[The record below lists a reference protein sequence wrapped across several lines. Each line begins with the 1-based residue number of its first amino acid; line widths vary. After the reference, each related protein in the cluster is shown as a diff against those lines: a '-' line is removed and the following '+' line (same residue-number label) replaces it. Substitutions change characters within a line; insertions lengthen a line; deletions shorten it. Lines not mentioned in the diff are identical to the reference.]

1 MGGSSSKIQ
10 PQRRNSFLPPEGNA
24 ASYHPSRPSPPTRRR
39 NNNSNSLISG
49 VRAHNQPDELLEFN
63 LYLVRHGISCA
74 NLAKKKGERLL
85 QHTYTDPELTTWGRK
100 KAKALGPYLEA
111 SLSDPFFIV
120 GASCLLRAQQTA
132 YYMLEPERLIIV
144 PYISEKGIG
153 GENYAF
159 SPKAQADILDQY
171 TCGDINFAPKRVW
184 DYFDSAPNASV
195 PSTNKFLA
203 WLKDHYRTLIA
214 SNVKDI
220 GTPLVLFSHGIFIR
234 DFIKE
239 QMTRTG
245 LNPFP
250 GVPVHTIGS
259 KTLDTLL
266 HDTMKNYTAV
276 RFRVTINE
284 KASSITITEIGFV
297 DYEEDAPKEY
307 TYSKDLNV
315 TRECEVDGCRKRVCE
330 SFSSGRF
337 KTRRSQ
343 NNICRQAETLQ
354 VPADHKL
361 AVIRIN
367 TRRKAKEIQGLSGV
381 TEGDTPPPESDVELA
396 NYITTM
402 SNEARNELMKTG
414 QNNTV
419 VLPAGNLSRRNSMTR
434 RIGNNNNNR
443 RSRRNNN
450 NNNNNN
456 NSTTFEVEE
465 NNS

>member
-1 MGGSSSKIQ
+1 
-10 PQRRNSFLPPEGNA
+10 
-24 ASYHPSRPSPPTRRR
+24 
-39 NNNSNSLISG
+39 
-49 VRAHNQPDELLEFN
+49 
-63 LYLVRHGISCA
+63 VRHGISCA

-132 YYMLEPERLIIV
+132 YYMLEPERLVIV

-159 SPKAQADILDQY
+159 SPKAQATILEQY
-171 TCGDINFAPKRVW
+171 TCGDINFAPKRDW
-184 DYFDSAPNASV
+184 SYFDSAPNASV
-195 PSTNKFLA
+195 PNTNKFLA
-203 WLKDHYRTLIA
+203 WLKNNYNKLVG
-214 SNVKDI
+214 SSGKVI

-239 QMTRTG
+239 QMTRTD

-250 GVPVHTIGS
+250 DVPIHTIGS

-266 HDTMKNYTAV
+266 HDNMKNYTAV
-276 RFRVTINE
+276 RFRVTFDEDDN
-284 KASSITITEIGFV
+284 SIKITEIEFV
-297 DYEEDAPKEY
+297 DYDQDAPKDY
-307 TYSKDLNV
+307 PYSKDLDV
-315 TRECEVDGCRKRVCE
+315 TEECKVDGCRKRVCE

-343 NNICRQAETLQ
+343 NNICRQA
-354 VPADHKL
+354 
-361 AVIRIN
+361 
-367 TRRKAKEIQGLSGV
+367 KEIL
-381 TEGDTPPPESDVELA
+381 TAEE
-396 NYITTM
+396 ITTM
-402 SNEARNELMKTG
+402 SEAARNELMATE

-434 RIGNNNNNR
+434 RIGNNSGNNNNNSSSNNNSR
-443 RSRRNNN
+443 NNSRRNNN

-456 NSTTFEVEE
+456 STVIEVES
-465 NNS
+465 NNSNL

>member
-39 NNNSNSLISG
+39 NNNSNSIISG
-49 VRAHNQPDELLEFN
+49 VRAHTQPSELLEFN

-159 SPKAQADILDQY
+159 SPKAQADILEQY
-171 TCGDINFAPKRVW
+171 TCGDLNFAPKRVW

-203 WLKDHYRTLIA
+203 WLKDHYRTLVA

-250 GVPVHTIGS
+250 DVPIHKIS
-259 KTLDTLL
+259 EKTLDNLIYNV
-266 HDTMKNYTAV
+266 MKNYTAV
-276 RFRVTINE
+276 RFRVTIDE
-284 KASSITITEIGFV
+284 EASSIKIIEIEIM
-297 DYEEDAPKEY
+297 DYEEDAPKQY

-315 TRECEVDGCRKRVCE
+315 TSECEVDGCRKRVCE

-343 NNICRQAETLQ
+343 NNICRQAETIR
-354 VPADHKL
+354 VPADRKL

-367 TRRKAKEIQGLSGV
+367 TTRKAKEIRGISGV
-381 TEGDTPPPESDVELA
+381 AEEETPLPESDAELA
-396 NYITTM
+396 YNITAM
-402 SNEARNELMKTG
+402 SKAAARELNETHTPLPNIGNVRPTRN
-414 QNNTV
+414 
-419 VLPAGNLSRRNSMTR
+419 NLRRTR
-434 RIGNNNNNR
+434 RA
-443 RSRRNNN
+443 
-450 NNNNNN
+450 NNN
-456 NSTTFEVEE
+456 NSNNSNNSTEIEPEE
-465 NNS
+465 NENRL

>member
-1 MGGSSSKIQ
+1 M
-10 PQRRNSFLPPEGNA
+10 
-24 ASYHPSRPSPPTRRR
+24 
-39 NNNSNSLISG
+39 
-49 VRAHNQPDELLEFN
+49 
-63 LYLVRHGISCA
+63 RHGISCA

-159 SPKAQADILDQY
+159 SPKAQADILEQY
-171 TCGDINFAPKRVW
+171 TCGDLNFAPKRVW

-203 WLKDHYRTLIA
+203 WLKDHYRTLVA

-250 GVPVHTIGS
+250 DVPIHKIS
-259 KTLDTLL
+259 EKTLDNLIYNV
-266 HDTMKNYTAV
+266 MKNYTAV
-276 RFRVTINE
+276 RFRVTIDE
-284 KASSITITEIGFV
+284 EASSIKIIEIEIM
-297 DYEEDAPKEY
+297 DYEEDAPKQY

-315 TRECEVDGCRKRVCE
+315 TSECEVDGCRKRVCE

-343 NNICRQAETLQ
+343 NNICRQAETIR
-354 VPADHKL
+354 VPADRKL

-367 TRRKAKEIQGLSGV
+367 TTRKAKEIRGISGV
-381 TEGDTPPPESDVELA
+381 AEEETPLPESDAELA
-396 NYITTM
+396 YNITAM
-402 SNEARNELMKTG
+402 SKAAARELNETHTPLPNIGNVRPTRN
-414 QNNTV
+414 
-419 VLPAGNLSRRNSMTR
+419 NLRRTR
-434 RIGNNNNNR
+434 RA
-443 RSRRNNN
+443 
-450 NNNNNN
+450 NNN
-456 NSTTFEVEE
+456 NSNNSNNSTEIEPEE
-465 NNS
+465 NENRL